1 MMAPTHFM
9 FALALAYVL
18 RLPRVPTAI
27 AGIIPDIDFVLH
39 YGFPFMH
46 RGIIHT
52 PLIMLTIMLALYA
65 VTRNIPLTAGFGVGF
80 LGHMLTDLI
89 TPTGIMFFYPW
100 PYFMSFNL
108 AYYDSVFA
116 NLGIITLSL
125 SAILLYN
132 SKWFRNQV
140 STRFDINLGVNR

>member
-18 RLPRVPTAI
+18 RLPRIPTAI
-27 AGIIPDIDFVLH
+27 AGIIPDLDFVLN

-52 PLIMLTIMLALYA
+52 PVIMLACMA
-65 VTRNIPLTAGFGVGF
+65 GIFIFTRNKPLTAAFGVGF
-80 LGHMLTDLI
+80 LGHLLTDII
-89 TPTGIMFFYPW
+89 TPTGVMFFYPW

-125 SAILLYN
+125 STILVYN
-132 SKWFRNQV
+132 SKWFRSQV